1 MVNLCSPNKPK
12 DKSFS
17 ELIKLV
23 GDHLQPKPSILAERF
38 RFRQCRQACDVTVSS
53 YVAVLK
59 KMAMNCDFGTT
70 LDDNLRDQFVC
81 GINSD
86 TIRQRLFAEDGI
98 SFSKAVQLANTIE
111 AANRDAHAVE
121 AAQRPSADVHR
132 VQAAGCAAC
141 GDTRH
146 RWAECRFRLF
156 ECSKCRR
163 TGHLRRMCPDEA
175 AAGASVARGG
185 SARQPE
191 PAQPPAAG
199 GSRGGWRGRGS
210 WRGPRGGGGA
220 GRRRGGRWHQP
231 THHLRDED
239 PAAAEDRAQD
249 GEQEDDEPVYQ
260 MSLRNYQPV
269 SLNILVNNVVLKMEI
284 DTGSALSCI
293 SKQTY
298 EACFP
303 SVPLRECVL
312 SLTFYDGSKIRPLG
326 YLEVQC
332 TYKGLS
338 KTLDLY
344 VIDKGT
350 TSLLGRQWLTELMVD
365 IPKFNLNN
373 LSASPTV
380 PNINK
385 HVNDIHSR
393 YNELFEGGLGR
404 FTGGAAHLVVKA
416 GATPVFCRA
425 RPLPYALRAR
435 VDAELD
441 AMLASGVIEPVE
453 SSDWATPLVIA
464 NKPDGSL
471 RICADY
477 KVTLNPYLAV
487 DKYPVPKIEDLFTNL
502 NGSSLYSRI
511 DLSQAYNQVELNDPQ
526 KYTVINTH
534 RGLFKYNR
542 LVYGLASS
550 PGIFQRLMI
559 NLFKDIPNV
568 VIFLDDILIAS
579 STLESHIETLYKVL
593 DRIRDYGLK
602 IKKQKCVFF
611 TNEIKF
617 LGYIIDKN
625 GIRVDPEKV
634 RSILEMRAP
643 KDLYELRSFLGMVN
657 FYGKFIKNL
666 SFILAPLYEL
676 LKKNNSW
683 IWGRKQTEA
692 FVTIKNLLSS
702 TGVLAH
708 YDPSQEAVVTCDASA
723 HGLGAV
729 LAQRDAAGAERAVIY
744 VSRALT
750 PAEINYSQ
758 IHKEAL
764 AIVFAVT
771 KLHQYLYGRHFTL
784 RTDHKPLVSIFG
796 PGKGIPSMTAS
807 RLQRWAL
814 TLSAYDFN
822 IEYVST
828 DKNTA
833 DCLSRMI
840 SAHKSDSVKLG
851 EQPEQTYLHFASDAL
866 LLDYNDLKKI
876 TQRDPLL
883 SRVISYVKDGWP
895 KETEIKELKPFFNR
909 KNEIYIELGCLM
921 WGHRVIIPSECRS
934 KVLKELH
941 DSHMGVTKT
950 KAISRSYVWWPGI
963 DEAIAETCARCAVCA
978 AVADAPPAHAPR
990 AWPWPDRP
998 WTRLHLD
1005 FMGPIAGHTY
1015 LVLVDSCTKWIEVIK
1030 MVSTSAKQVIIKLRE
1045 IFATFG
1051 LPKQVVSDNGPPFTS
1066 MEFKDFLSSNG
1077 ITQTFSAPYH
1087 PASNG
1092 LAENA
1097 VRTCKKVIKKA
1108 LLEKVDPEIAL
1119 CRFLLLYRNTEHCT
1133 TGESPAQLLQGRTLR
1148 TRLDKLKPDREQHV
1162 QAAQQRQL
1170 AAAGGGRRAVA
1181 PGQAVWCRDYRAT
1194 QGTRWSPGVVVDRLG
1209 TTDYN
1214 VRLVDGTVIHRHIDQ
1229 LKIRPVGEE
1238 EPSDNTASPYL
1249 ANTVVSPLI
1258 FPSESPGVSADSG
1271 PPGGSR
1277 RASGGE
1283 GRGSPAAPAPQ
1294 QSQAPAPVERR
1305 YPLRDRRPPV
1315 RLGID
1320 IDDLFCIA

>member
-1 MVNLCSPNKPK
+1 
-12 DKSFS
+12 
-17 ELIKLV
+17 
-23 GDHLQPKPSILAERF
+23 
-38 RFRQCRQACDVTVSS
+38 
-53 YVAVLK
+53 
-59 KMAMNCDFGTT
+59 
-70 LDDNLRDQFVC
+70 
-81 GINSD
+81 
-86 TIRQRLFAEDGI
+86 
-98 SFSKAVQLANTIE
+98 
-111 AANRDAHAVE
+111 
-121 AAQRPSADVHR
+121 
-132 VQAAGCAAC
+132 
-141 GDTRH
+141 
-146 RWAECRFRLF
+146 
-156 ECSKCRR
+156 
-163 TGHLRRMCPDEA
+163 
-175 AAGASVARGG
+175 
-185 SARQPE
+185 
-191 PAQPPAAG
+191 
-199 GSRGGWRGRGS
+199 
-210 WRGPRGGGGA
+210 
-220 GRRRGGRWHQP
+220 
-231 THHLRDED
+231 
-239 PAAAEDRAQD
+239 
-249 GEQEDDEPVYQ
+249 
-260 MSLRNYQPV
+260 
-269 SLNILVNNVVLKMEI
+269 
-284 DTGSALSCI
+284 
-293 SKQTY
+293 
-298 EACFP
+298 
-303 SVPLRECVL
+303 
-312 SLTFYDGSKIRPLG
+312 
-326 YLEVQC
+326 
-332 TYKGLS
+332 
-338 KTLDLY
+338 
-344 VIDKGT
+344 
-350 TSLLGRQWLTELMVD
+350 
-365 IPKFNLNN
+365 
-373 LSASPTV
+373 
-380 PNINK
+380 
-385 HVNDIHSR
+385 
-393 YNELFEGGLGR
+393 
-404 FTGGAAHLVVKA
+404 
-416 GATPVFCRA
+416 
-425 RPLPYALRAR
+425 
-435 VDAELD
+435 
-441 AMLASGVIEPVE
+441 MLASGVIEPVE

-723 HGLGAV
+723 HGLGVV

-1277 RASGGE
+1277 RASEGE